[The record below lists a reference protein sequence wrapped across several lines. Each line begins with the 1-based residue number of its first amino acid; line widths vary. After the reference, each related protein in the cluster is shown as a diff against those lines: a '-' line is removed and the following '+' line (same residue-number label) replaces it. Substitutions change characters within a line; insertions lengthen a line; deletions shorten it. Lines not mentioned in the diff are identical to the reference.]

1 MILPTYT
8 EEKILQELLADYT
21 GVKRKTKKLAD
32 AYLDRAK
39 RGGRYIRKSE
49 YKFYTIETPNYNQ
62 WYVVIEFNQTNK
74 TPWTFKSCCIV
85 ENEKKGKDY
94 YILRGLSTNE
104 PYYILFTSHT
114 LKRMRERA
122 FRRPNLTLEM
132 LACLALMHRE
142 TLVGVKYV
150 DVKYMPL
157 LRKFDDSDEIDNLSY
172 YIMTHRGSY
181 FAKKT
186 PQGNYIF
193 KTYITNKMSFEESLN
208 VIQKKSSKYE
218 KEGELFMMA
227 YVAHQY
233 YNKGLYDKES
243 LEAILYRVVD
253 KDQCLRLIENSPAV
267 LLKN

>member
-32 AYLDRAK
+32 AYLDKVK

-122 FRRPNLTLEM
+122 FRRPTTSTM
-132 LACLALMHRE
+132 LPVAKI
-142 TLVGVKYV
+142 VGSQGHQDKH
-150 DVKYMPL
+150 
-157 LRKFDDSDEIDNLSY
+157 SD
-172 YIMTHRGSY
+172 R
-181 FAKKT
+181 AKKA
-186 PQGNYIF
+186 
-193 KTYITNKMSFEESLN
+193 ER
-208 VIQKKSSKYE
+208 
-218 KEGELFMMA
+218 
-227 YVAHQY
+227 
-233 YNKGLYDKES
+233 GLASTCWRD
-243 LEAILYRVVD
+243 R
-253 KDQCLRLIENSPAV
+253 
-267 LLKN
+267 